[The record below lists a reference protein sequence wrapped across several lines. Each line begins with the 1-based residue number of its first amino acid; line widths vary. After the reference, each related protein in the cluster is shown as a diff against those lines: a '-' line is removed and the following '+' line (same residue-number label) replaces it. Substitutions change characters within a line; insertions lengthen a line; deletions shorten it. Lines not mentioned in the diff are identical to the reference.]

1 MASSLTSR
9 NNVTRVFVLLSMILA
24 AADQVAGE
32 PPSVVPPAC
41 DAAYAVGKGVF
52 TIDFCLSALEGH
64 SVGAADFADLVPF
77 AVNLTTAN
85 ATATKSKLDAMVA
98 GGVGDDAAL
107 FNGLKECQGVYDNV
121 LRLLPECYDA
131 VSHSR
136 YGDARPCLS
145 RAAEAAGACEERLGQ
160 GKVASPVAEDDDNL
174 AKLANLAI
182 ALTIVA

>member
-145 RAAEAAGACEERLGQ
+145 RAAEAAGRARSGWGRGRWRRRWLRTTTTWPSSQ
-160 GKVASPVAEDDDNL
+160 TLPSR
-174 AKLANLAI
+174 
-182 ALTIVA
+182 